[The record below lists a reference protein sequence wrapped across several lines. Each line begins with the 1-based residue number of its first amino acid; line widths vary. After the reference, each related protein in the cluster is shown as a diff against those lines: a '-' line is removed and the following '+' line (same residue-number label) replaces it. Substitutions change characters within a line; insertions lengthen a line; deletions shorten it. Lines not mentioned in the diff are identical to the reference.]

1 MRSRIM
7 TKREAL
13 IHKIEDMPDP
23 VIDEIMDFVDFLRM
37 KNKSSGME
45 TTILSESSLSKIWLT
60 PEEDEAWKDL

>member
-1 MRSRIM
+1 M

-45 TTILSESSLSKIWLT
+45 TAILSESSLSKIWLT